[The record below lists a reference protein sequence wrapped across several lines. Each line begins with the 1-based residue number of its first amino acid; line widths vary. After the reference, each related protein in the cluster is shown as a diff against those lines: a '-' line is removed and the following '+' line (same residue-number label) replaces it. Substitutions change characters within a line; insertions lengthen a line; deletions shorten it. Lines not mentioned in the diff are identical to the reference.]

1 MFFSVTNRRNV
12 KNTNIQVD
20 DHLYASRHHNK
31 AVYNIP
37 NIQVCGLMGLF
48 GLVLCLIV
56 NNYHTQT
63 PAIRMKYHPRDIYFC
78 CLRTY
83 YFSNFNLYAFR
94 GTDALQPNSQMVH
107 KHLARVRLTK
117 WVLEIQ
123 EIRLINDVIVV
134 FFVAMLKEFL
144 SQETA

>member
-1 MFFSVTNRRNV
+1 
-12 KNTNIQVD
+12 
-20 DHLYASRHHNK
+20 
-31 AVYNIP
+31 
-37 NIQVCGLMGLF
+37 MGLF

-56 NNYHTQT
+56 NNYDKQT
-63 PAIRMKYHPRDIYFC
+63 PAIRMKYHPNDIYFC

-94 GTDALQPNSQMVH
+94 GTDALQPR
-107 KHLARVRLTK
+107 ARMTK
-117 WVLEIQ
+117 WVLERR

-134 FFVAMLKEFL
+134 FFLAMLKEFL